1 MTTRNHEKNRAAA
14 LSLATSRR
22 TAMIGAAA
30 IGVALWLPGLSASGA
45 WAATPK
51 SGGRFRVGVAGGGT
65 TDSLDP
71 ATYSTEM
78 MTLIAFCI
86 GNHLTEITPDGE
98 LVPELAESIEPS
110 ADAKTWRFKLRDG
123 ITFHNGKPLT
133 AEDVVHSY
141 RHHLGEGSK
150 SAAKSTVSQIED
162 FQIEGDNVI
171 IFKLTEGNAD
181 FPYLCSDYRL
191 PIFPSKGGKIDWAPG
206 VGTGPYML
214 EDFEPGV
221 HATFKKNPNY
231 WKPERAHFDEVEL
244 ITILDPATRQNA
256 IVTGEVDAVDNIET
270 RTAHLLE
277 RIDDVVVLEVPSRLH
292 HTWPMRVEAAPFD
305 NVDFRLAIKHALD
318 RGELLQK
325 VLSGHGTIGNDHP
338 LSPVYQFYADLP
350 QREQDIDKAR
360 FHLKKSGV
368 GEGVTVDL
376 SASDGAYPG
385 AVDAAV
391 LIKEHLAKADIN
403 VNVVR
408 EPKDGYWSNVWRKK
422 PWCAAYWFGRPTAD
436 WMFTSGYA
444 AESAY
449 NDAGWQHEGFNRLLV
464 AARAELDQAKRSEM
478 YAEMQTIVRDEGA
491 TAVTTFGN
499 YIMALRD
506 NVMHGENVSGV
517 YSMDGGKAVE
527 RWWFA

>member
-1 MTTRNHEKNRAAA
+1 
-14 LSLATSRR
+14 
-22 TAMIGAAA
+22 
-30 IGVALWLPGLSASGA
+30 
-45 WAATPK
+45 
-51 SGGRFRVGVAGGGT
+51 
-65 TDSLDP
+65 
-71 ATYSTEM
+71 
-78 MTLIAFCI
+78 
-86 GNHLTEITPDGE
+86 
-98 LVPELAESIEPS
+98 
-110 ADAKTWRFKLRDG
+110 
-123 ITFHNGKPLT
+123 
-133 AEDVVHSY
+133 
-141 RHHLGEGSK
+141 
-150 SAAKSTVSQIED
+150 
-162 FQIEGDNVI
+162 
-171 IFKLTEGNAD
+171 
-181 FPYLCSDYRL
+181 
-191 PIFPSKGGKIDWAPG
+191 
-206 VGTGPYML
+206 
-214 EDFEPGV
+214 
-221 HATFKKNPNY
+221 
-231 WKPERAHFDEVEL
+231 
-244 ITILDPATRQNA
+244 
-256 IVTGEVDAVDNIET
+256 
-270 RTAHLLE
+270 
-277 RIDDVVVLEVPSRLH
+277 
-292 HTWPMRVEAAPFD
+292 
-305 NVDFRLAIKHALD
+305 
-318 RGELLQK
+318 
-325 VLSGHGTIGNDHP
+325 

-350 QREQDIDKAR
+350 QREQDTDKAR